1 MGQYHNPNNP
11 AERTILLTSEEE
23 ILLQTRNR
31 QYPPTA
37 ESTPTSPETNPTP
50 TGPPLVIPRP
60 SAEPPLRIPRIP
72 LRRNV
77 HNPQARAAH
86 NYSLVDDLAQS
97 PAAMSVL
104 EVLQTCPTQWKS
116 LLSAMGAV
124 DPADTRLITFD
135 LDNCEPRLP
144 DAVTIQIPV
153 KIRNITVHRCIID
166 EGAST
171 CIMSKTVWHKL
182 GSPKLLP
189 SAITLRAYDGRSSSP
204 EGIFQNVPVELGG
217 KTVLIDIE
225 VIDAPL
231 EYNILLG
238 RTYMYAMK
246 AVASSIF
253 RTIMFPHNGK
263 IVTIDQVTHYEPNPS
278 ASLDNI
284 LPLIHTNQDVY
295 PLIEMGPGIF
305 KDPSLLGTYHGAP
318 PLLPPN
324 QVCVFSSKE
333 TLQEDTHPPQEASV
347 IPDVSAVATPLPQE
361 PLANSSTP
369 TVHEST
375 LHQGPNPLW
384 ETVPRPLTQI
394 PFFYP
399 PPRVEAFQLAATLT
413 LPNMVL
419 AIPVWYLH
427 PPEMIPHPQAGL
439 PMTIPV
445 LTPTPLNTPILPNPP
460 ATAGG
465 KRKTKEPTA
474 PLPPC
479 ISPPCALCD
488 KAGHQTNNC
497 PSLPELRNL
506 IPPNPTPTPPV
517 TTTQPSSSKGLKTK
531 FACAICS
538 EYGHYTHHCP
548 SLPRF

>member
-1 MGQYHNPNNP
+1 LKDSGSIPPSPAQPAPQQAQQQYAQQPPAVLQNPIPHQGIINTQQDTQHPPPQMRQYHNPNNP

-37 ESTPTSPETNPTP
+37 ESTPTSTEANPTP
-50 TGPPLVIPRP
+50 TGPPLVIPHP
-60 SAEPPLRIPRIP
+60 SAELPLRIPRIP

-104 EVLQTCPTQWKS
+104 EVLQTFPTQRKS

-144 DAVTIQIPV
+144 AAVAIQIPV
-153 KIRNITVHRCIID
+153 KIRNITVYRCIID

-171 CIMSKTVWHKL
+171 CIMSKSVWQKL
-182 GSPKLLP
+182 GSPELLP
-189 SAITLRAYDGRSSSP
+189 SAITLRAYDGRSASP
-204 EGIFQNVPVELGG
+204 EGIFQNVPIELGG

-225 VIDAPL
+225 VIEAPL

-278 ASLDNI
+278 ANLDNI
-284 LPLIHTNQDVY
+284 LPLIHTNQDVH

-324 QVCVFSSKE
+324 QVCGVSSQKLTRRIL
-333 TLQEDTHPPQEASV
+333 TLLRRLQSSLTSHQSQHHSHRSLLQTHRPPQSTNPHLIKGLIPFGRQFLDPSLKFPSFTHPPE
-347 IPDVSAVATPLPQE
+347 
-361 PLANSSTP
+361 
-369 TVHEST
+369 
-375 LHQGPNPLW
+375 
-384 ETVPRPLTQI
+384 
-394 PFFYP
+394 
-399 PPRVEAFQLAATLT
+399 
-413 LPNMVL
+413 
-419 AIPVWYLH
+419 
-427 PPEMIPHPQAGL
+427 
-439 PMTIPV
+439 
-445 LTPTPLNTPILPNPP
+445 
-460 ATAGG
+460 
-465 KRKTKEPTA
+465 
-474 PLPPC
+474 
-479 ISPPCALCD
+479 
-488 KAGHQTNNC
+488 
-497 PSLPELRNL
+497 
-506 IPPNPTPTPPV
+506 
-517 TTTQPSSSKGLKTK
+517 
-531 FACAICS
+531 
-538 EYGHYTHHCP
+538 
-548 SLPRF
+548 